1 MKKYQI
7 HFGIGARL
15 DDGMPTYEYF
25 DSQAERD
32 AALEQ
37 RYADA
42 RKLTD
47 GRVRL
52 YQCVL
57 SLGDSHLA
65 LELPAAQPVSY
76 LAVVITVPEPKYPIM
91 WRMKGAV
98 ELFSGEVEVFPEDA
112 REKDALQLLLSAK
125 GPDVPWQDFCVNQS
139 GGGHHDG
146 RQRCIYERIS
156 LALNR
161 TGLRLNNLTDLR
173 TRLLRAKAFD
183 QRWTEKRQ
191 IPLGTSERE
200 AIEKLPV
207 SKLVPAFA

>member
-25 DSQAERD
+25 DSEAERD

-37 RYADA
+37 RYTDA

-47 GRVRL
+47 GHVRL
-52 YQCVL
+52 YQRVL
-57 SLGDSHLA
+57 SLGDNHLA

-76 LAVVITVPEPKYPIM
+76 LSLVITVPDPKYPTM

-98 ELFSGEVEVFPEDA
+98 ELFSGEVEVFPDDA
-112 REKDALQLLLSAK
+112 REKAALQLLISAK
-125 GPDVPWQDFCVNQS
+125 GPDVPWQDFRVHQS

-146 RQRCIYERIS
+146 RQRCVYERIS

-161 TGLRLNNLTDLR
+161 TGLRLNNRTDLR
-173 TRLLRAKAFD
+173 TRLLRAKAFE
-183 QRWTEKRQ
+183 QRWTENHQ

-207 SKLVPAFA
+207 GKLIPALT